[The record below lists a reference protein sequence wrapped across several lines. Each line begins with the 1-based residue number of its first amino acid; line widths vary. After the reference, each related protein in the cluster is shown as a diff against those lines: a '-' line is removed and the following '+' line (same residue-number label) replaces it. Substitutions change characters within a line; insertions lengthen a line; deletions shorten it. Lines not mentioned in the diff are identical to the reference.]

1 MLVDFKISN
10 FLSYNEEQT
19 LSMQASKIRKNSDRL
34 HICNQYANNI
44 KLTKCCT
51 IYGANA
57 SGKSNIIS
65 SFYFARKFIINGFPS
80 SYTNKYFR
88 LADNKDLPTNFSF
101 DLLINECI
109 FRYEF
114 SVSLSKNVILSERLS
129 EKVKNLDILLF
140 ERDLISDSF
149 SVGEYFKKQQSIDK
163 LTMYGNDSLF
173 DKLTLFLTI
182 INRSNAKMFS
192 ENPELIVLFNVYN
205 WFAHSLKIRE
215 PSLSSSNKP
224 IFTEDNLPL
233 ISKVMQLLGTGI
245 TSIHLISVS
254 NESVKNTLPADF
266 YESIIDKLHK
276 RNAKALLRTNYIEPT
291 ITACSTK
298 EYFMFKID
306 CNNNIHINTIE
317 FQHESNITNFGL
329 TEESD
334 GTRRILNLLEI
345 LLDNDNCT
353 FIIDE
358 LDRSLHPKLTT
369 EFLKMYLSL
378 AASKDTQLILTG
390 HESRIVAEELLRN
403 DEINFIIKD
412 KNGASIMNPI
422 EQFKLRSDK
431 STYKALFDGD
441 IEDISPKIDTREI
454 ESSINYKSVAK

>member
-1 MLVDFKISN
+1 MLIDFELSN
-10 FLSYNEEQT
+10 FLSYNKNQT
-19 LSMQASKIRKNSDRL
+19 LSMQASKIRKNSERL

-57 SGKSNIIS
+57 SGKSNIVS
-65 SFYFARKFIINGFPS
+65 SFYFVRKFIINGFPS
-80 SYTNKYFR
+80 GYTNKYFR
-88 LADNKDLPTNFSF
+88 LADNKDLPSNFSF
-101 DLLINECI
+101 DLLINESI

-114 SVSLSKNVILSERLS
+114 SVSLSKNIILSERLS
-129 EKVKNLDILLF
+129 EKVKDLNIILF
-140 ERDLISDSF
+140 ERDLINDSF

-192 ENPELIVLFNVYN
+192 ENPELIILLNIYN
-205 WFAHSLKIRE
+205 WFVHSLKIRE
-215 PSLSSSNKP
+215 PSLLSSSKP

-233 ISKVMQLLGTGI
+233 ISKIMQLLGTGI
-245 TSIHLISVS
+245 KNIHLINVS
-254 NESVKNTLPADF
+254 TEYVRNTLPADF
-266 YESIIDKLHK
+266 YDSIIDRLHK
-276 RNAKALLRTNYIEPT
+276 NNTKALIKSKYIEPT
-291 ITACSTK
+291 ITASSTN
-298 EYFMFKID
+298 EYYMFKINR
-306 CNNNIHINTIE
+306 NNKIHINTIE
-317 FQHESNITNFGL
+317 FQHENNMTNFSL
-329 TEESD
+329 IEESD
-334 GTRRILNLLEI
+334 GTMRILNLLEI

-378 AASKDTQLILTG
+378 ATNRDTQLILTG

-403 DEINFIIKD
+403 DEINFIIKN
-412 KNGASIMNPI
+412 KNGASIINPI
-422 EQFKLRSDK
+422 EQFNLRSDK

-441 IEDISPKIDTREI
+441 IKEISPKIETSEI
-454 ESSINYKSVAK
+454 ETSINYHSVT

>member
-1 MLVDFKISN
+1 MLIDFKLSN
-10 FLSYNEEQT
+10 FLSYNEEQS
-19 LSMQASKIRKNSDRL
+19 LSMQASKIRKNSERL

-57 SGKSNIIS
+57 SGKSNIVS
-65 SFYFARKFIINGFPS
+65 SFSFARKFIINGFPS
-80 SYTNKYFR
+80 GYTNKYFR
-88 LADNKDLPTNFSF
+88 LADNKDIPSHFSF
-101 DLLINECI
+101 DLLINESV

-114 SVSLSKNVILSERLS
+114 SVSLSKNVILSEKLS
-129 EKVKNLDILLF
+129 EKVKDLSILLF

-149 SVGEYFKKQQSIDK
+149 TVGEYFKKQQSIDK

-192 ENPELIVLFNVYN
+192 ENPELIILLNIYN

-215 PSLSSSNKP
+215 PSLLSSNKP

-233 ISKVMQLLGTGI
+233 ISKIMRLLGTGI
-245 TSIHLISVS
+245 TSIHLINVS
-254 NESVKNTLPADF
+254 TEYVKNALPADF

-276 RNAKALLRTNYIEPT
+276 SNTKALIRSNYTEPT
-291 ITACSTK
+291 ITASSTN
-298 EYFMFKID
+298 EYYMFKID
-306 CNNNIHINTIE
+306 RNNKIHISTIE
-317 FQHESNITNFGL
+317 FQHENNMTNFGL
-329 TEESD
+329 IEESD
-334 GTRRILNLLEI
+334 GTMRILNLLEI

-369 EFLKMYLSL
+369 EFMKMYLSL
-378 AASKDTQLILTG
+378 AANKDTQLILTG

-403 DEINFIIKD
+403 DEINFIIKNP
-412 KNGASIMNPI
+412 NGASIMNPI
-422 EQFKLRSDK
+422 EQFNLRSDK

-441 IEDISPKIDTREI
+441 IKEISPKIDTSEI
-454 ESSINYKSVAK
+454 ETSINYHSVT